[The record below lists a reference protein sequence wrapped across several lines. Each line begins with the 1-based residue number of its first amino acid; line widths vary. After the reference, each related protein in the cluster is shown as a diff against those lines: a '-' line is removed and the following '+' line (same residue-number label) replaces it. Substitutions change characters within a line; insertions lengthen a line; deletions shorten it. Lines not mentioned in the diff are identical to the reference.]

1 MALRDIIRNK
11 AFFIILFFLLF
22 TIGHPI
28 QSRAD
33 EIIITIDVSRQK
45 LFLFENVPFENPK
58 LIKMYPVSTSKYG
71 VGNEKNSK
79 KTPLGTH
86 FVAEKIG
93 DGAKIGTI
101 FESCENRGGIAEIYT
116 DATDIQEDLI
126 TTRILW
132 LKGIVP
138 GVNEGEG
145 VDSYNRHIYIHGTPE
160 EGLIGTPAS
169 NGCIRMKNKDIIELF
184 DLVPQGTLVGIHE

>member
-1 MALRDIIRNK
+1 MALRNITRNK
-11 AFFIILFFLLF
+11 AFFIILFFLLL
-22 TIGHPI
+22 TIRCPI

-33 EIIITIDVSRQK
+33 ELIITVDVSKQK

-71 VGNEKNSK
+71 VGNERDSM

-86 FVAEKIG
+86 FIAEKIG

-101 FESCENRGGIAEIYT
+101 FELCENTGGIAEIYT

-184 DLVPQGTLVGIHE
+184 DSIPEGTLVGIHE

>member
-1 MALRDIIRNK
+1 
-11 AFFIILFFLLF
+11 
-22 TIGHPI
+22 
-28 QSRAD
+28 
-33 EIIITIDVSRQK
+33 
-45 LFLFENVPFENPK
+45 
-58 LIKMYPVSTSKYG
+58 MYPVSTSKYG
-71 VGNEKNSK
+71 VGNEKNSM

-86 FVAEKIG
+86 FIAEKIG

-101 FESCENRGGIAEIYT
+101 FELCENTGEIAEIYT
-116 DATDIQEDLI
+116 DAKDIKEDVI

-145 VDSYNRHIYIHGTPE
+145 VDSYNRHIYIHGSPE

-184 DLVPQGTLVGIHE
+184 DSISEGTLVGIHE

>member
-1 MALRDIIRNK
+1 MRNK
-11 AFFIILFFLLF
+11 TFFIIFFFLLL

-28 QSRAD
+28 QSRAN
-33 EIIITIDVSRQK
+33 EFIITIDVSKQK
-45 LFLFENVPFENPK
+45 LFLFENVLFENPK
-58 LIKMYPVSTSKYG
+58 LIKTYPVSTSKYG

-86 FVAEKIG
+86 FIIQKIG

-101 FESCENRGGIAEIYT
+101 FELCENTGRIAEIYT
-116 DATDIQEDLI
+116 DTTDIQEDLV

-138 GVNEGEG
+138 EVNEGEG

-160 EGLIGTPAS
+160 EGLIGKPAS
-169 NGCIRMKNKDIIELF
+169 KGCIRMKNKDIIELF
-184 DLVPQGTLVGIHE
+184 DLVPQRTLVGIHE

>member
-1 MALRDIIRNK
+1 MTLRNMTRNK
-11 AFFIILFFLLF
+11 AFFNILFFLLL
-22 TIGHPI
+22 TLRCPI
-28 QSRAD
+28 QGRAD
-33 EIIITIDVSRQK
+33 EFLITIDVSRQK
-45 LFLFENVPFENPK
+45 LYLFENPK

-71 VGNEKNSK
+71 VGNEKKSK

-86 FVAEKIG
+86 FIAEKIG

-101 FESCENRGGIAEIYT
+101 FESCENTGRIVEIYP

-138 GVNEGEG
+138 GLNEGEG

-160 EGLIGTPAS
+160 ESLIGTRAS

-184 DLVPQGTLVGIHE
+184 DSIPEDTLVGIHE

>member
-1 MALRDIIRNK
+1 MALRNITRNK
-11 AFFIILFFLLF
+11 AFFIILFILPL
-22 TIGHPI
+22 TIRCPI
-28 QSRAD
+28 QSRA
-33 EIIITIDVSRQK
+33 EEFLITVDVSRQK

-71 VGNEKNSK
+71 VGNEENGM

-86 FVAEKIG
+86 FIAEKIG

-101 FESCENRGGIAEIYT
+101 FELCESTGRIAEIYT
-116 DATDIQEDLI
+116 HATDIEEDLI

-184 DLVPQGTLVGIHE
+184 DSIAEGTLVGIHQ

>member
-1 MALRDIIRNK
+1 MTLRDITRNK
-11 AFFIILFFLLF
+11 AVFIILLSLLL
-22 TIGHPI
+22 TLRCPI
-28 QSRAD
+28 QSRAN
-33 EIIITIDVSRQK
+33 ELIITIDVSRQK

-58 LIKMYPVSTSKYG
+58 LIKVYPVSTSKYG
-71 VGNEKNSK
+71 VGNENSSM

-86 FVAEKIG
+86 FIAEKIG

-101 FESCENRGGIAEIYT
+101 FELCESTGGIAEIYT
-116 DATDIQEDLI
+116 DAKDIEEDVI

-132 LKGIVP
+132 LRGIVP

-145 VDSYNRHIYIHGTPE
+145 VDSYNRHIYIHGSPE
-160 EGLIGTPAS
+160 EGLIGTPVS

-184 DLVPQGTLVGIHE
+184 DSISEGTLVGIHE

>member
-1 MALRDIIRNK
+1 MALRNITRNK
-11 AFFIILFFLLF
+11 TFFIILFILPL
-22 TIGHPI
+22 TIRCPI
-28 QSRAD
+28 QSRAN
-33 EIIITIDVSRQK
+33 EFLITIDVSRQK

-58 LIKMYPVSTSKYG
+58 LITMYPVSTSKYG
-71 VGNEKNSK
+71 VGNKKNSM

-101 FESCENRGGIAEIYT
+101 FELCENKGRIAEIYPDTT
-116 DATDIQEDLI
+116 DMQEDLI

-138 GVNEGEG
+138 EVNEGEG

-169 NGCIRMKNKDIIELF
+169 NGCIRMKNRDIIELF
-184 DLVPQGTLVGIHE
+184 DSISEGTLVGIHQ

>member
-1 MALRDIIRNK
+1 MTLRDITRNR
-11 AFFIILFFLLF
+11 AVFIILLSLLL
-22 TIGHPI
+22 TLRYPI
-28 QSRAD
+28 QSRAN
-33 EIIITIDVSRQK
+33 ELIITIDVSRQK
-45 LFLFENVPFENPK
+45 LFLFENISFENPK

-71 VGNEKNSK
+71 VGNENSSM

-86 FVAEKIG
+86 FIAEKIG

-101 FESCENRGGIAEIYT
+101 FELCENTGEIAEIYT
-116 DATDIQEDLI
+116 DAKDIKEDVI

-145 VDSYNRHIYIHGTPE
+145 VDSYNRHIYIHGSPE

-184 DLVPQGTLVGIHE
+184 DSISEGTLVGIHE